1 MSTISTA
8 ESSGSRD
15 IESPWAFGITRI
27 QQPSFPIAPRA
38 CVPSHRQPASHST
51 RSEYKYSPY
60 IEEDR
65 MWVSFRTLSVLS
77 LWQERKKKLCH
88 VVLSDINS
96 MSHQLIICLGSRF
109 LPTTI
114 GTMPKAHLSGLKRLW
129 PKLSKT

>member
-1 MSTISTA
+1 
-8 ESSGSRD
+8 
-15 IESPWAFGITRI
+15 
-27 QQPSFPIAPRA
+27 
-38 CVPSHRQPASHST
+38 
-51 RSEYKYSPY
+51 
-60 IEEDR
+60 